1 MANTDLN
8 LIVIFNAIMQEQSVT
23 LAAGRLAMTQPSVSN
38 AVSRMRHA
46 WKDPLFVKQGR
57 GIRPT
62 PFAQTLWQNVAIP
75 LHLIQSATAQQV
87 FDIKNEKRTF
97 RIASTD
103 WMTDFFW
110 LPLRKII
117 ENEAPGIDIHAVP
130 YKVNGER
137 LLLDAD
143 VDMVLDYFEGTSSRV
158 TSKHLFNN
166 QFVCAMRPSNPLANQ
181 VLDVTRFTQAE
192 HLLMSLSGEAR
203 GGIDTLLEQK
213 GLTRRIAMTV
223 NHCYNLAKILE
234 NSNLITTIPLP
245 IILSSVESGQLVVR
259 QLPFDIDPAPISM
272 SWHNRNDRDP
282 ALLWLRQKIMT
293 VLEGSLLPI
302 LNRVEKASYKF
313 KGTK

>member
-1 MANTDLN
+1 MVVTMANTDLN

-62 PFAQTLWQNVAIP
+62 PFAQTLWQTIEKP
-75 LHLIQSATAQQV
+75 LHLIEAATSHQV

-103 WMTDFFW
+103 WMTDLFW
-110 LPLRKII
+110 LPLRKVI

-130 YKVNGER
+130 YKVNGEP
-137 LLLDAD
+137 LLLDAE

-158 TSKHLFNN
+158 TSEHLFDNH
-166 QFVCAMRPSNPLANQ
+166 FVCAMRPSHPLANQ
-181 VLDVTRFTQAE
+181 VLDLTRFAQAE
-192 HLLMSLSGEAR
+192 HLLMSLSGEAK
-203 GGIDTLLEQK
+203 GGVDNILAQQ

-223 NHCYNLAKILE
+223 NHCYNLAKILAD
-234 NSNLITTIPLP
+234 SDLITTIPLP
-245 IILSSVESGQLVVR
+245 ILLNSVESGQLIVR
-259 QLPFDIDPAPISM
+259 KLPFDIDPAPISM

-293 VLEGSLLPI
+293 VLKSNLLPI
-302 LNRVEKASYKF
+302 LARLEQANF
-313 KGTK
+313 K